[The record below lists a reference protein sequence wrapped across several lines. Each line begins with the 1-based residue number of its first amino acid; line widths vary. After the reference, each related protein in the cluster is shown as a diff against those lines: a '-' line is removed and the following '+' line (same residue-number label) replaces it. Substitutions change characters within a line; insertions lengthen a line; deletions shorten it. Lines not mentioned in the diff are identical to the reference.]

1 MSALLVDS
9 APDAGA
15 AGTDAGSAAPGP
27 AAGQA
32 PSEAARACS
41 KCGAPLSPGQD
52 WCLQCG
58 AGAPGSLSSGG
69 WRSGAAILVGA
80 LLLALLAAGAAVAA
94 LSKGTTHT
102 TTIAAVARVPSTT
115 APITPAVP
123 TTPTTP
129 ALTTTP
135 APTTTVPV
143 PKVPVTPTVPKAATT
158 TATTPATNTTTT
170 SKETEAESS
179 ESKTSAILLDTNAA
193 TTYNPYN
200 YPASG
205 FGDPSLTIDGDTST
219 AWTAEVE
226 PDKAP
231 KMAVGVVLD
240 LGQSEKL
247 SQAVLISSTP
257 GMRIQLYGATTKTP
271 PNSITDPAWVPLSH
285 SLVTSKKN
293 TKIQLLSKTKA
304 FRLVVLWI
312 SSAPKSSVGTEQAPG
327 HVAVNEIELFPA
339 S

>member
-1 MSALLVDS
+1 MA
-9 APDAGA
+9 
-15 AGTDAGSAAPGP
+15 
-27 AAGQA
+27 
-32 PSEAARACS
+32 
-41 KCGAPLSPGQD
+41 PGQD

-80 LLLALLAAGAAVAA
+80 LLLALIAAGAAVAA

-102 TTIAAVARVPSTT
+102 TTVAAVARIPAPTT
-115 APITPAVP
+115 PVTPAA

-129 ALTTTP
+129 ALTSTP
-135 APTTTVPV
+135 APKTTVPA
-143 PKVPVTPTVPKAATT
+143 PVPVTPTVPKAATT
-158 TATTPATNTTTT
+158 TATTPSTTTT
-170 SKETEAESS
+170 TTAKETETTTGGEGS
-179 ESKTSAILLDTNAA
+179 ESQTSAILLDTNAA

-200 YPASG
+200 YSASN

-240 LGQSEKL
+240 LGQSQKL
-247 SQAVLISSTP
+247 AEAALVSKTL
-257 GMRIQLYGATTKTP
+257 GMRVQLYGTTAKTP

-293 TKIQLLSKTKA
+293 TKIKLLNTTKA

-312 SSAPKSSVGTEQAPG
+312 SAAPKSAVGTEQAPG